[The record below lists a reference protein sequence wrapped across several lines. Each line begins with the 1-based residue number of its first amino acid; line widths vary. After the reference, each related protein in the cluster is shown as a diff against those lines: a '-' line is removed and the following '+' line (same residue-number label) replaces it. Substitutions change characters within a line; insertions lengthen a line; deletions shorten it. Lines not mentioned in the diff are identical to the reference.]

1 MPNKRRDYTKFS
13 REPAASGAVETVEN
27 IIEEV
32 EETKPEPKIGTVT
45 DCIRLNIRKNPN
57 PNAEII
63 CEVSAATDLMIDE
76 EQSTDIFY
84 KVFTAA
90 GVEGYCMKRFVTIK
104 P

>member
-1 MPNKRRDYTKFS
+1 MSNKRRDYTKFS
-13 REPAASGAVETVEN
+13 RESSESGAVETVEN

-32 EETKPEPKIGTVT
+32 EETKPEPKIGIVT
-45 DCIRLNIRKNPN
+45 DCIKLNVRKNPD
-57 PNAEII
+57 PNAEIV

-76 EQSTDIFY
+76 EQSTDTFY

-90 GVEGYCMKRFVTIK
+90 GVEGYCMKRFVAIK

>member
-13 REPAASGAVETVEN
+13 RESAESGAIETVKN
-27 IIEEV
+27 ITEEV
-32 EETKPEPKIGTVT
+32 KETKPEPKIGIVT
-45 DCIRLNIRKNPN
+45 DCIKLNVRKNPN

-90 GVEGYCMKRFVTIK
+90 GVEGYCMKKFVTIK

>member
-13 REPAASGAVETVEN
+13 RESAKSGVVDTVEN

-45 DCIRLNIRKNPN
+45 DCVRLNVRKDPN

-76 EQSTDIFY
+76 EQSTDSFY

>member
-1 MPNKRRDYTKFS
+1 MSNKRRDYTKFS
-13 REPAASGAVETVEN
+13 RESAESVAVETLEN
-27 IIEEV
+27 SIEEV
-32 EETKPEPKIGTVT
+32 DKTNPEPKIGTVT
-45 DCIRLNIRKNPN
+45 DCIRLNVRKDPN
-57 PNAEII
+57 TNAEII

-76 EQSTDIFY
+76 EQSTDTFY

>member
-1 MPNKRRDYTKFS
+1 MSNKRRDYTKFS
-13 REPAASGAVETVEN
+13 RESAEPGAVETVEN
-27 IIEEV
+27 NIEEV
-32 EETKPEPKIGTVT
+32 EETKPEPKIGIVT
-45 DCIRLNIRKNPN
+45 DCIKLNVRKNPN

-76 EQSTDIFY
+76 EQSTDTFY

-90 GVEGYCMKRFVTIK
+90 GVEGYCMKRFVTSK

>member
-13 REPAASGAVETVEN
+13 RESAESEAVETVEN

-32 EETKPEPKIGTVT
+32 EETKPDPKIGTVT
-45 DCIRLNIRKNPN
+45 DCNRLNVRKDPN

-63 CEVSAATDLMIDE
+63 CEVPAATDLMIDE
-76 EQSTDIFY
+76 EQSTDTFY

>member
-1 MPNKRRDYTKFS
+1 MSNKRRDYTKFS
-13 REPAASGAVETVEN
+13 REAVESGAVETVEN
-27 IIEEV
+27 LIEEV
-32 EETKPEPKIGTVT
+32 DKTNPEPKIGTVT
-45 DCIRLNIRKNPN
+45 DCIRLNVRKDPN

-76 EQSTDIFY
+76 EQSTDTFY

>member
-1 MPNKRRDYTKFS
+1 MSNKRRDYTKFS
-13 REPAASGAVETVEN
+13 RESAESGAVETVES

-32 EETKPEPKIGTVT
+32 EETKTEPKIGTVI
-45 DCIRLNIRKNPN
+45 DCIRLNVRKDPD

-63 CEVSAATDLMIDE
+63 CEVSASTDLMIDE
-76 EQSTDIFY
+76 EQSTDTFY

-90 GVEGYCMKRFVTIK
+90 GAEGYCMKRFVTIK

>member
-1 MPNKRRDYTKFS
+1 MSNKRRDYTKFS
-13 REPAASGAVETVEN
+13 RESAEPEAVETVEN

-32 EETKPEPKIGTVT
+32 EETKTEPTIGIVT
-45 DCIRLNIRKNPN
+45 NCSNLNVRKNPN
-57 PNAEII
+57 PDAEIV
-63 CEVSAATDLMIDE
+63 CVVSGDTELMIDT
-76 EQSTDIFY
+76 EQSTDTFY